1 MTKRRR
7 QYKKFITKFA
17 KSALA
22 RRRLREAFNKYH
34 GVIVDHYFM
43 AETPFMRYLRNA

>member
-17 KSALA
+17 KSTLA
-22 RRRLREAFNKYH
+22 RRKLKEAFAKYNEEA
-34 GVIVDHYFM
+34 ISWYFLTK
-43 AETPFMRYLRNA
+43 TPFMRYLRNA